1 MGRPRGTPST
11 CSSCGL
17 PGHNARGAGCW
28 GRSGAA
34 TLPGVSRMAIAV
46 DLVENG
52 AAMPRSAADMVGIT
66 YQALHRTLSL
76 RARARSG

>member
-1 MGRPRGTPST
+1 
-11 CSSCGL
+11 
-17 PGHNARGAGCW
+17 
-28 GRSGAA
+28 
-34 TLPGVSRMAIAV
+34 MAIAV